1 MQTVDKNNRSALERF
16 LNLFAEVRSG
26 EAGNT
31 LLLTLSIFL
40 ILTSYYIAKV
50 AREQLILAGGGAELK
65 AYLSALQAF
74 TLIFCIGAYAKLVA
88 RFKRRQL
95 LDFVTLFFVVG
106 FAVFY
111 LLGKA
116 DMPYVR
122 VAYFVFIGVFNLT
135 IIAQFWSFANDIHTP
150 EEGKRLFA
158 IIAFGG
164 SLGAVVGAKIPDYLA
179 GILGKYES
187 LLLAAALL
195 TLSLLLLKA
204 VDSRRRAVVSR
215 SLGHESQTTRE
226 SEIGQSGAFRVV
238 FGSRYLLMIALL
250 ILLLNWVNSSGEYI
264 LDRIVTAHAQ
274 EVAAATGGTEPAM
287 LKVEEVF
294 IAKFKA
300 NFFFWVNTIA
310 LLVQLFLVSRVIKW
324 FGIRTAIMILPL
336 VALGGYLSV
345 AIVPILASIRL
356 TKIGENAGD
365 YSINNTARQMLF
377 LPTTREEKYKAK
389 VAIDSFFVRIGDML
403 SAGVVYAGG
412 TWLALKT
419 QQFAIVNVVL
429 VVLWLFLAVAI
440 GKENR
445 RLMAAADS
453 ANAKA

>member
-50 AREQLILAGGGAELK
+50 LREQWILTGGAELK
-65 AYLSALQAF
+65 SYSSALQAI

-88 RFKRRQL
+88 RLDRRRL
-95 LDFVTLFFVVG
+95 LNYVTAFFILG
-106 FAVFY
+106 FGVFY

-116 DMPYVR
+116 EIPYIE
-122 VAYFVFIGVFNLT
+122 VAFFVFIGIFNLT

-164 SLGAVVGAKIPDYLA
+164 SLGAVLGAKIPIYLTGIVGDY
-179 GILGKYES
+179 EH
-187 LLLAAALL
+187 LLLAAVLL
-195 TLSLLLLKA
+195 AFSLMLVMV
-204 VDSRRRAVVSR
+204 VDSRRRQVI
-215 SLGHESQTTRE
+215 SQAAGVKSQLAGDADVGR
-226 SEIGQSGAFRVV
+226 SGAFRVV
-238 FGSRYLLMIALL
+238 FRSRYLLMIALL
-250 ILLLNWVNSSGEYI
+250 ILLLNWVNSSGQYI
-264 LDRIVTAHAQ
+264 LDKIVTTNAQ
-274 EVAAATGGTEPAM
+274 DFAAATGGTEATM
-287 LKVEEVF
+287 LEARKLF
-294 IAKFKA
+294 IKEFSA
-300 NFFFWVNTIA
+300 NYLFWINTIS
-310 LLVQLFLVSRVIKW
+310 LVVQLFIVSRVVRW

-336 VALGGYLSV
+336 FALGGYLAV
-345 AIVPILASIRL
+345 AIVPVLAAIRFA
-356 TKIGENAGD
+356 KIGENAGD

-389 VAIDSFFVRIGDML
+389 VAIDSFFVRVGDVL
-403 SAGVVYAGG
+403 SAGVVYAGS
-412 TWLALKT
+412 TWLTFKA
-419 QQFAIVNVVL
+419 QHFAIVNVVL
-429 VVLWLFLAVAI
+429 VVLWLILAVAI